1 MPNFALALVSD
12 TEVEDENFSLVEAG
26 IAYDNMNTVAMP
38 TKFLSRRSPTGIC
51 LPAMPWSRTQISLA
65 MNCQIEWRL
74 IGCCK
79 SEKEYHIV
87 KNDQQRAPGTAAPA
101 KRKTDSG
108 ERACGVEENRGLAT
122 SLLSQGARRR
132 ACPSD
137 SPTKIS
143 CNGPY

>member
-1 MPNFALALVSD
+1 
-12 TEVEDENFSLVEAG
+12 
-26 IAYDNMNTVAMP
+26 
-38 TKFLSRRSPTGIC
+38 
-51 LPAMPWSRTQISLA
+51 

-122 SLLSQGARRR
+122 SLLSH
-132 ACPSD
+132 
-137 SPTKIS
+137 
-143 CNGPY
+143 